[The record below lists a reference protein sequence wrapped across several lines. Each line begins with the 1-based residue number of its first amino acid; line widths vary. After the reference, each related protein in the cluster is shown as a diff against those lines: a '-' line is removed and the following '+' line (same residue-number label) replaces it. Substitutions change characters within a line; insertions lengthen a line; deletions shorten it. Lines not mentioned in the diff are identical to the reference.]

1 MEKYIENKLDTA
13 LATLKDL
20 NQNSI
25 KVFFENFD
33 FEGDLFIVAKDIR
46 GEWRIIMGEEFHS
59 IWETFNKS
67 NIVSLDESIKAIEAF
82 RATLGVAKEFTF
94 KKRKLGY
101 MTENA
106 HKILRNEG
114 LEDSIV
120 AVDFNGIE
128 VICTE
133 DEMIV
138 FNLVQ
143 TKESIKM
150 QIRRGGR
157 GVVI

>member
-1 MEKYIENKLDTA
+1 MENKLDTA
-13 LATLKDL
+13 LDELKKL
-20 NQNSI
+20 NQKSI
-25 KVFFENFD
+25 KVYFD
-33 FEGDLFIVAKDIR
+33 YHDISVFIVAKSAK
-46 GEWRIIMGEEFHS
+46 GEWRIIIGDDYCR
-59 IWETFNKS
+59 IWEMFDNE
-67 NIVSLDESIKAIEAF
+67 IVSLDEAIKAIETF
-82 RATLGVAKEFTF
+82 RATLGAAKEFTF
-94 KKRKLGY
+94 KKRKLGH

-106 HKILRNEG
+106 HETLRNEG
-114 LEDSIV
+114 LSDSIV

-150 QIRRGGR
+150 QIRRGGL
-157 GVVI
+157 GVFF